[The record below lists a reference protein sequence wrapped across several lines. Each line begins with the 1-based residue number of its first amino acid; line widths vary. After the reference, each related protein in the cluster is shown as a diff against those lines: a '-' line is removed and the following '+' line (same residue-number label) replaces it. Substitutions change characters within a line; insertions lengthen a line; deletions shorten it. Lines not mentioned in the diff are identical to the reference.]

1 MFVYSS
7 TLNSA
12 FIAFE
17 WILLICHFDG
27 PSSKNV
33 MKPTSALN
41 QLTTHMIF
49 RGENDIVKSIIQW
62 EILCDKFTSTYHVF
76 TNSCYFVH
84 GKNWYLSRGGV
95 FGNNISK
102 FIDTLI
108 DKWHILLNLYYMAN
122 KYGVHVGIFNR
133 FIIHY

>member
-1 MFVYSS
+1 
-7 TLNSA
+7 
-12 FIAFE
+12 
-17 WILLICHFDG
+17 
-27 PSSKNV
+27 

-41 QLTTHMIF
+41 QLTTQMIF

-84 GKNWYLSRGGV
+84 GKNWYPSTSGV
-95 FGNNISK
+95 LGNNISK
-102 FIDTLI
+102 FIDKLI

-122 KYGVHVGIFNR
+122 KYGVHVGIFHR